1 MKNSASFGGEDYDV
15 DYICDIIHSK
25 GAKILGEYKSDFYA
39 GMPAVTENS
48 YGKGKA
54 YYAAFRNDADFADDF
69 CEMLIKENEIK
80 PDCGIKS
87 DDGIEIRK
95 RGDMIFVLNF
105 CDDEKKIVLDR
116 EYLNVVSGEKMS
128 GEIMLGSCKY
138 LILE

>member
-1 MKNSASFGGEDYDV
+1 V
-15 DYICDIIHSK
+15 
-25 GAKILGEYKSDFYA
+25 LGEYKSDFYA
-39 GMPAVTENS
+39 GMPSVTVNS
-48 YGKGKA
+48 FGNGKA

-69 CEMLIKENEIK
+69 CKMLIEENSIT
-80 PDCGIKS
+80 PDCDITA